1 MIAQPKRG
9 GARPG
14 AGRPTLG
21 AQKRVMLAVRLP
33 PDLVELLRA
42 HPESQSV
49 VVERALRAELD
60 APPQA

>member
-1 MIAQPKRG
+1 
-9 GARPG
+9 
-14 AGRPTLG
+14 
-21 AQKRVMLAVRLP
+21 MLAVRLP

-60 APPQA
+60 APAQA